1 MPLHPIYEDRTVR
14 AIFEPEERPL
24 DKGLQQM
31 VGHEFVWKYAGEMG
45 NTKEHVWFPADPEDV
60 DAYFEVVDTPKPDP
74 AFMMTREAELYI
86 LRVEK
91 LDA

>member
-1 MPLHPIYEDRTVR
+1 MPTHPIYEDRTIR
-14 AIFEPEERPL
+14 AIFDPADRPL

-31 VGHEFVWKYAGEMG
+31 VGHEFVWKYAGEG
-45 NTKEHVWFPADPEDV
+45 NTKEHVWFPADPEDI

-74 AFMMTREAELYI
+74 SFMMTREAELFI